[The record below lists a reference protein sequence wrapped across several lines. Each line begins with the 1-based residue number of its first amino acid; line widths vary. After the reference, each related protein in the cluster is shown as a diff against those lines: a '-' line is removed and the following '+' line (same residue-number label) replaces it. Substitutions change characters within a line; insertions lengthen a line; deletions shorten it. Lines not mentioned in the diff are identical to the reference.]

1 MRVFYEENEN
11 ENEKEKEN
19 INKEKRRYY
28 VKIDNIIVPEDLKG
42 YKVIEASSVSE
53 LIENIKEYYKLK
65 DRVEC
70 IIQLWSGNKYKGQR
84 LDVLSII
91 PEGVEFI
98 WVRGVTNKIET
109 I

>member
-11 ENEKEKEN
+11 EKEN

-42 YKVIEASSVSE
+42 YKVIEAASVTE
-53 LIENIKEYYKLK
+53 LIESVKEYYKLK

-70 IIQLWSGNKYKGQR
+70 IIQLWSGNNYKGQR

-91 PEGVEFI
+91 PEGIEFI
-98 WVRGVTNKIET
+98 WVRGVANKIET